1 MNTYVTGSIIKALR
15 ESRSMTQA
23 DLAEQIGVSSKT
35 VSKWETGQS
44 EPSANNLAELAQLLD
59 ISIAELV
66 EPEPAASTGNPIL
79 RRNLEVCTL
88 GGYTGMVILSGV
100 RTDDPAFLIYIYV
113 LVMIFAGLMGFHIFR
128 LPAEV
133 RLGAA
138 LKELAYCAII
148 WGILSFL
155 TPLIGNVFAGALV
168 LVCCLVYAVY
178 IRFPESKT

>member
-1 MNTYVTGSIIKALR
+1 MSLGENIKRRRRALKLSQEYV
-15 ESRSMTQA
+15 
-23 DLAEQIGVSSKT
+23 AEQLGVSRQA

-44 EPSANNLAELAQLLD
+44 EPSANNLAELAQLLNV
-59 ISIAELV
+59 SIAELV
-66 EPEPAASTGNPIL
+66 EPEPEPAASTENPIL

-148 WGILSFL
+148 WGIMSFL

-168 LVCCLVYAVY
+168 LICCLVYAVY